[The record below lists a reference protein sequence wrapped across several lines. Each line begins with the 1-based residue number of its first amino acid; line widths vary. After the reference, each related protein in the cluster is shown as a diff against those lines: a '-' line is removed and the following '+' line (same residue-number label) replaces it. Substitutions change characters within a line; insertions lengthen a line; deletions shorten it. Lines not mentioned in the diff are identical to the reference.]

1 MQYKGIEYQVEQA
14 NNPARWRWTVWV
26 DDRETKTGEG
36 HSRTVAIAL
45 AQIAIDKVITS
56 MQPAF
61 IQKDDGPD
69 GPTP

>member
-1 MQYKGIEYQVEQA
+1 MQYKGIEYQVAQTD
-14 NNPARWRWTVWV
+14 NPTRWRWTVWV

-56 MQPAF
+56 TQPPVS
-61 IQKDDGPD
+61 IQKDDGP
-69 GPTP
+69 TP

>member
-1 MQYKGIEYQVEQA
+1 MQYKGIEYQVAQTD
-14 NNPARWRWTVWV
+14 NPTRWRWTVWV

-56 MQPAF
+56 MQPAS
-61 IQKDDGPD
+61 IQKDDGP
-69 GPTP
+69 TP